1 MKSKK
6 FNHNFDLSLAKYP
19 KVMDHIKSQ
28 IVEDGD
34 KVTFTATVG
43 GGDKFD
49 VVWLHNEKEIKVR
62 HITFIP
68 KHSQAFLNH
77 LKDCSLGQPKF
88 FGVKSA
94 DP

>member
-1 MKSKK
+1 M
-6 FNHNFDLSLAKYP
+6 SLAKYP

-49 VVWLHNEKEIKVR
+49 VVWLHNEKEIKPSKVCMKFSSNFKW
-62 HITFIP
+62 IFP
-68 KHSQAFLNH
+68 FL
-77 LKDCSLGQPKF
+77 LYKIRG
-88 FGVKSA
+88 
-94 DP
+94 